1 MGNRATSKKPG
12 KPSQYSTP
20 GRGESPGSLNPQFS
34 IPNPKSLLAD
44 SLAAIRT
51 IPEARRDRPAALG
64 AVLGRRELDGT
75 HVGMPGFIENPA
87 AAAAFQE
94 GLSPLDGNQGNEEKT
109 EVMVQALKP
118 G

>member
-1 MGNRATSKKPG
+1 
-12 KPSQYSTP
+12 
-20 GRGESPGSLNPQFS
+20 
-34 IPNPKSLLAD
+34 
-44 SLAAIRT
+44 
-51 IPEARRDRPAALG
+51 
-64 AVLGRRELDGT
+64 LGRRELDGT
-75 HVGMPGFIENPA
+75 QVGMPGFIEDPA

>member
-1 MGNRATSKKPG
+1 
-12 KPSQYSTP
+12 
-20 GRGESPGSLNPQFS
+20 LNPQFA

-51 IPEARRDRPAALG
+51 IPEAWRDRLAALG
-64 AVLGRRELDGT
+64 TVLGRTELDGT
-75 HVGMPGFIENPA
+75 HVGMPGFIEDPA

-94 GLSPLDGNQGNEEKT
+94 RLSPLDGNQGDEEKT

>member
-1 MGNRATSKKPG
+1 
-12 KPSQYSTP
+12 
-20 GRGESPGSLNPQFS
+20 
-34 IPNPKSLLAD
+34 
-44 SLAAIRT
+44 LAAIRA
-51 IPEARRDRPAALG
+51 IPEARRDRSAALG

-75 HVGMPGFIENPA
+75 HGGMPGFIEDPA

>member
-1 MGNRATSKKPG
+1 MGRKGCPV
-12 KPSQYSTP
+12 PSQHSTP
-20 GRGESPGSLNPQFS
+20 SRGESPGSLNPQFA

-75 HVGMPGFIENPA
+75 HVGMPGFIEDPA

-109 EVMVQALKP
+109 EVMVQALEP